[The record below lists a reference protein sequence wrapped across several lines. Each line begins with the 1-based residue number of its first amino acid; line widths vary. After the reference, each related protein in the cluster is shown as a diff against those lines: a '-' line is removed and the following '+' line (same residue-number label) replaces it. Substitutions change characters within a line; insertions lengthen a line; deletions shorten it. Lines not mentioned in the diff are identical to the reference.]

1 MKIFQLALAA
11 GLLSFSAAAAQTT
24 PGTTVPSV
32 PGPAG
37 TASPSAVPSGMA
49 APAPDPKGNVTPGE
63 VFTKGSP
70 NNDDA
75 RSDRRMKR
83 KKMKDTMPDGNGKMK
98 TKM

>member
-11 GLLSFSAAAAQTT
+11 GLLSCSAAFAQTT
-24 PGTTVPSV
+24 PGTTVPST

-49 APAPDPKGNVTPGE
+49 APTPDPKGNVTPSE
-63 VFTKGSP
+63 AFTKGSP
-70 NNDDA
+70 NSDA

-83 KKMKDTMPDGNGKMK
+83 KKMKDTMPNGKMK
-98 TKM
+98 TNM

>member
-24 PGTTVPSV
+24 PGTTVPST

-63 VFTKGSP
+63 AFTKGAPTGDNS
-70 NNDDA
+70 
-75 RSDRRMKR
+75 RRMKR
-83 KKMKDTMPDGNGKMK
+83 KKSKDTMPDGSGKMK

>member
-1 MKIFQLALAA
+1 MKIFQLTLAA
-11 GLLSFSAAAAQTT
+11 GLLSCSAAFAQTT

-32 PGPAG
+32 PGAAG

-49 APAPDPKGNVTPGE
+49 APASDPKGNVSPGE
-63 VFTKGSP
+63 VFTKGAPSGD
-70 NNDDA
+70 NA

-83 KKMKDTMPDGNGKMK
+83 KKSKDTMSDGNGKMK